1 MTGRR
6 RRSRAGR
13 LIALIVVLL
22 LCFWMLHR
30 LFIGIPPAAPPEVK
44 TGAATPASLSG

>member
-22 LCFWMLHR
+22 LCFWMLYR
-30 LFIGIPPAAPPEVK
+30 RFIGIPPAAPPEVK
-44 TGAATPASLSG
+44 TGTAPPACLRG